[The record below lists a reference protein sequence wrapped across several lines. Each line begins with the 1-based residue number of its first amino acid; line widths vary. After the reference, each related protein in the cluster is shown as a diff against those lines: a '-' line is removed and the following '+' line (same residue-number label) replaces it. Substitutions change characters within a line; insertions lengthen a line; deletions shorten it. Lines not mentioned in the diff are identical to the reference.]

1 MLVADT
7 YLGHRDDPAVDEQLT
22 AGEAITVVLSD
33 LERQRSRVRTESAD
47 GQDLGIV
54 VGRDL
59 ADGDVLE
66 AEDGTLV
73 LVELASIEAL
83 ALDFADSDVSP
94 IAALE
99 IGHAL
104 GNRHWDL
111 AVRGSTAL
119 FPVTDD
125 RTRMDTAIDGLVPE
139 DVHTQY
145 VTVSPTI
152 FDDAAGPDH
161 GHNHGGGDHSHS
173 HGGGDHG
180 HSHDDGNHGHSHD
193 GGDHGHHGHDSN
205 HTHDESRDDDRTH
218 HGHDERTQSTT
229 DTQPHS
235 SGRQTTAEDS
245 RK

>member
-7 YLGHRDDPAVDEQLT
+7 YLGHRDDPAVAEQLT

-33 LERQRSRVRTESAD
+33 LERQRSRVRTDSVD

-73 LVELASIEAL
+73 RVELASVEAL
-83 ALDFADSDVSP
+83 ALDFADSDVTP

-119 FPVTDD
+119 FPVSDD
-125 RTRMDTAIDGLVPE
+125 RTRMDTAIDGLVPD
-139 DVHTQY
+139 DVRTQY

-152 FDDAAGPDH
+152 FDDVAGPDH
-161 GHNHGGGDHSHS
+161 GHSHDDDHGHSHGGDHGHS
-173 HGGGDHG
+173 HGGDHG
-180 HSHDDGNHGHSHD
+180 HSHDDHER
-193 GGDHGHHGHDSN
+193 N
-205 HTHDESRDDDRTH
+205 HTHDHSHDDDRTH
-218 HGHDERTQSTT
+218 HGHNDRTQSPT

-235 SGRQTTAEDS
+235 SGQQAATEDS
-245 RK
+245 HK

>member
-7 YLGHRDDPAVDEQLT
+7 YLGHRDDPAVAEQLT

-33 LERQRSRVRTESAD
+33 LERQRSRVRTDSVD

-73 LVELASIEAL
+73 RVELASVEAL
-83 ALDFADSDVSP
+83 ALDFADSDVTP

-119 FPVTDD
+119 FPVSDD
-125 RTRMDTAIDGLVPE
+125 RTRMDTAIDGLVPD
-139 DVHTQY
+139 DVRTQY

-152 FDDAAGPDH
+152 FDDVAGP
-161 GHNHGGGDHSHS
+161 
-173 HGGGDHG
+173 DHG
-180 HSHDDGNHGHSHD
+180 HSHDDHER
-193 GGDHGHHGHDSN
+193 N
-205 HTHDESRDDDRTH
+205 HTHDHSHDDDRTH
-218 HGHDERTQSTT
+218 HGHNDRTQSPT

-235 SGRQTTAEDS
+235 SGQQAATEDS
-245 RK
+245 HK

>member
-7 YLGHRDDPAVDEQLT
+7 YLGHRDDPAVAEQLT

-33 LERQRSRVRTESAD
+33 LERQRSRVRTDSVN

-83 ALDFADSDVSP
+83 ALEFADSDVSP

-139 DVHTQY
+139 DVRTQY

-152 FDDAAGPDH
+152 FDDVAGPDH
-161 GHNHGGGDHSHS
+161 SHGGDH
-173 HGGGDHG
+173 DHG
-180 HSHDDGNHGHSHD
+180 HSH
-193 GGDHGHHGHDSN
+193 GGDHDHRHSH
-205 HTHDESRDDDRTH
+205 DDDRTH
-218 HGHDERTQSTT
+218 HGHDNHTQSPT

-235 SGRQTTAEDS
+235 SGQQTAAEDS
-245 RK
+245 HK